1 MSNYRKCS
9 KRKRRGTIKIY
20 HVIPKEKTEFDYDK
34 LAEAI
39 VKAKQIEEENAAK
52 KKASELEEWRRT
64 IGLNTHEDK
73 QGLKKKIFIFFNDI
87 KVFLKLL
94 FFSKKK
100 KVRVSMTGAFMQ
112 RLTAMFFHVIKIML
126 WILSLAFIGVCFF
139 HGNMAF
145 SLLNYI
151 YYIGFAIIAFM
162 LASIFR
168 LMAIETEQITDR
180 ERVLGIFTAVMSVI
194 PMIESIVSFFKEVG

>member
-1 MSNYRKCS
+1 MGRKKKDANIINIDELEIES
-9 KRKRRGTIKIY
+9 KVEI
-20 HVIPKEKTEFDYDK
+20 DYDK
-34 LAEAI
+34 LAQAI
-39 VKAKQIEEENAAK
+39 VKAKQIEEEIASK
-52 KKASELEEWRRT
+52 KKAADLEEWKRSL
-64 IGLNTHEDK
+64 GVNNHEDK
-73 QGLKKKIFIFFNDI
+73 KGIKKKFFVFFNHA
-87 KVFLKLL
+87 KVFLNLI

-112 RLTAMFFHVIKIML
+112 SITAMFFHMIKVML
-126 WILSLAFIGVCFF
+126 WILSLAFISVCVY

-145 SLLNYI
+145 DLLNYV

-194 PMIESIVSFFKEVG
+194 PMIEIIVSFFKEVG

>member
-1 MSNYRKCS
+1 MAK
-9 KRKRRGTIKIY
+9 KKDKPQ
-20 HVIPKEKTEFDYDK
+20 VINNIQELNLEIDYDK
-34 LAEAI
+34 LAQAI
-39 VKAKQIEEENAAK
+39 VKAKQIEEENAAT
-52 KKASELEEWRRT
+52 KKAADLEEWKKSL
-64 IGLNTHEDK
+64 GVNKHEDK
-73 QGLKKKIFIFFNDI
+73 KGIKKKIYVFCNNVKVLFNLI
-87 KVFLKLL
+87 

-112 RLTAMFFHVIKIML
+112 SITAAFFHIIKVML
-126 WILSLAFIGVCFF
+126 WILSLAFISVCVY

-145 SLLNYI
+145 GFLNYV

-168 LMAIETEQITDR
+168 LMAIETEQITER

-194 PMIESIVSFFKEVG
+194 PMIEIIVSFFKEVG

>member
-1 MSNYRKCS
+1 MTKKKDKPQIINN
-9 KRKRRGTIKIY
+9 IQELNLEI
-20 HVIPKEKTEFDYDK
+20 DYDR
-34 LAEAI
+34 LAQAI

-52 KKASELEEWRRT
+52 KKAADLEEWKK
-64 IGLNTHEDK
+64 ILGVNKHEDK
-73 QGLKKKIFIFFNDI
+73 KRIKKKIYVFCNNVKVFFNLI
-87 KVFLKLL
+87 

-112 RLTAMFFHVIKIML
+112 SITATFFHLIKVML
-126 WILSLAFIGVCFF
+126 WILSLAFISVCIY

-145 SLLNYI
+145 GLLNYV

-194 PMIESIVSFFKEVG
+194 PMIEIIVPFFKEVG

>member
-1 MSNYRKCS
+1 MGRKKKDANIINIDELEIES
-9 KRKRRGTIKIY
+9 KVEI
-20 HVIPKEKTEFDYDK
+20 DYDK
-34 LAEAI
+34 LAQAI
-39 VKAKQIEEENAAK
+39 VKAKQIEEEIAAK
-52 KKASELEEWRRT
+52 KKAADLEEWKRSL
-64 IGLNTHEDK
+64 GVNNHEDK
-73 QGLKKKIFIFFNDI
+73 KGIKKKFFVFFNRA
-87 KVFLKLL
+87 KVFLNLI

-112 RLTAMFFHVIKIML
+112 SITAMFFHMIKVML
-126 WILSLAFIGVCFF
+126 WILSLAFISVCVY

-145 SLLNYI
+145 DLLNYV

-194 PMIESIVSFFKEVG
+194 PMIEIMVSFFKEVG

>member
-1 MSNYRKCS
+1 MGRKKKDANIINIDELEIES
-9 KRKRRGTIKIY
+9 KVEI
-20 HVIPKEKTEFDYDK
+20 DYDK
-34 LAEAI
+34 LAQAI
-39 VKAKQIEEENAAK
+39 VKAKQIEEEIAAK
-52 KKASELEEWRRT
+52 KKAADLEEWKRSL
-64 IGLNTHEDK
+64 GVNNHEDK
-73 QGLKKKIFIFFNDI
+73 RGIKKKIFVFLNNI
-87 KVFLKLL
+87 KVFLNLI

-100 KVRVSMTGAFMQ
+100 KVRVSMTGAVMQ
-112 RLTAMFFHVIKIML
+112 GITTMFFHVIKVML
-126 WILSLAFIGVCFF
+126 WILSLAFISVCIY

-145 SLLNYI
+145 GPLNFA

-194 PMIESIVSFFKEVG
+194 PMIEIIVSFFKEVG

>member
-1 MSNYRKCS
+1 MAK
-9 KRKRRGTIKIY
+9 K
-20 HVIPKEKTEFDYDK
+20 KEKTQVINNIQELNLEIDYDK
-34 LAEAI
+34 LAQAI

-52 KKASELEEWRRT
+52 KKAADLEEWKKSL
-64 IGLNTHEDK
+64 GVNKHEDK
-73 QGLKKKIFIFFNDI
+73 KGIKKKIYVFCNNVKVFFNLI
-87 KVFLKLL
+87 

-112 RLTAMFFHVIKIML
+112 SITAAFFHLIKVML
-126 WILSLAFIGVCFF
+126 WILSLAFISVCIY

-145 SLLNYI
+145 SLLNYV

-168 LMAIETEQITDR
+168 LMAIENEQITER
-180 ERVLGIFTAVMSVI
+180 ERVLGVFTAVMSVI
-194 PMIESIVSFFKEVG
+194 PMIETIVTFFKEVG

>member
-1 MSNYRKCS
+1 MAKKKDKSQIINN
-9 KRKRRGTIKIY
+9 IQELNLEI
-20 HVIPKEKTEFDYDK
+20 DYDR
-34 LAEAI
+34 LAQAI

-52 KKASELEEWRRT
+52 KKAADLEEWKK
-64 IGLNTHEDK
+64 ILGVNKHEDK
-73 QGLKKKIFIFFNDI
+73 KRIKKKIYVFCNNVKVFFNLI
-87 KVFLKLL
+87 

-112 RLTAMFFHVIKIML
+112 SITATFFHLIKVML
-126 WILSLAFIGVCFF
+126 WILSLAFISVCIY

-145 SLLNYI
+145 GLLNYV

-194 PMIESIVSFFKEVG
+194 PMIEIIVPFFKEVG